1 MITIEQR
8 IELLRGG
15 YTPEQIEK
23 FDQPE
28 PTAQPAQQA
37 QQEPKQEQDPA
48 AAPAAAPAQQ
58 EPDPAAAPAAE
69 PDPAQKEPD
78 ALQLI
83 KNMFESNKEVAKN
96 MAQLTA
102 AIQANAL
109 ASSGLPGGSNA
120 ATAEEALA
128 SIIAPKPKERG

>member
-37 QQEPKQEQDPA
+37 QQEPKQEQEPA
-48 AAPAAAPAQQ
+48 VAPAAAPAQQ
-58 EPDPAAAPAAE
+58 E
-69 PDPAQKEPD
+69 QD

-83 KNMFESNKEVAKN
+83 RNMLESNKEVSKN

-120 ATAEEALA
+120 ATAEDALA
-128 SIIAPKPKERG
+128 SIIAPKLKERS

>member
-1 MITIEQR
+1 MMTIEQR

-23 FDQPE
+23 FDQLE
-28 PTAQPAQQA
+28 QVQPAQQGQQV
-37 QQEPKQEQDPA
+37 QQEPKQEQI
-48 AAPAAAPAQQ
+48 
-58 EPDPAAAPAAE
+58 PAAAPAAE
-69 PDPAQKEPD
+69 PDPAAAPAQQEPD

-83 KNMFESNKEVAKN
+83 RNMIESSKETNKNI
-96 MAQLTA
+96 AQLTA

-109 ASSGLPGGSNA
+109 ASSGLPGGANNP
-120 ATAEEALA
+120 TAEEALA

>member
-8 IELLRGG
+8 IKLLEGG

-37 QQEPKQEQDPA
+37 QQEPKQEQEPA

-58 EPDPAAAPAAE
+58 EPEPAAAPA
-69 PDPAQKEPD
+69 QQEPD

-120 ATAEEALA
+120 TTAEEALA
-128 SIIAPKPKERG
+128 SIIAPKPKERS

>member
-8 IELLRGG
+8 LELLRGG

-23 FDQPE
+23 FDTAE
-28 PTAQPAQQA
+28 PAQQQA
-37 QQEPKQEQDPA
+37 QQQQEPKPAPAEPPA
-48 AAPAAAPAQQ
+48 AAPADPPTAAPAAAPADPPAAAPAQQ
-58 EPDPAAAPAAE
+58 EPD
-69 PDPAQKEPD
+69 

-83 KNMFESNKEVAKN
+83 RNMFESNKEVAKN

-109 ASSGLPGGSNA
+109 ENSVLPGGANMP
-120 ATAEEALA
+120 TAEEALA
-128 SIIAPKPKERG
+128 SIIAPKPKERS

>member
-8 IELLRGG
+8 IELLKGG

-37 QQEPKQEQDPA
+37 QQEPKQEQDPTA
-48 AAPAAAPAQQ
+48 APAAEPAKQEPDPTAAPAAAPAQQ
-58 EPDPAAAPAAE
+58 EPD
-69 PDPAQKEPD
+69 

-83 KNMFESNKEVAKN
+83 RNMFESNKEVAKN

-109 ASSGLPGGSNA
+109 ENSVLPGGANMP
-120 ATAEEALA
+120 TAEEALA
-128 SIIAPKPKERG
+128 SIIAPKPKERS

>member
-1 MITIEQR
+1 MTIEQR

-28 PTAQPAQQA
+28 QEQPAQQEQQA
-37 QQEPKQEQDPA
+37 QQEQKQEQTPA
-48 AAPAAAPAQQ
+48 AAPAAEPEQTPAAAPAQQ
-58 EPDPAAAPAAE
+58 EPD
-69 PDPAQKEPD
+69 

-83 KNMFESNKEVAKN
+83 RNMIESNKETNKN
-96 MAQLTA
+96 IAQLTA

-109 ASSGLPGGSNA
+109 ASSGLPGGANNP
-120 ATAEEALA
+120 TAEEALA